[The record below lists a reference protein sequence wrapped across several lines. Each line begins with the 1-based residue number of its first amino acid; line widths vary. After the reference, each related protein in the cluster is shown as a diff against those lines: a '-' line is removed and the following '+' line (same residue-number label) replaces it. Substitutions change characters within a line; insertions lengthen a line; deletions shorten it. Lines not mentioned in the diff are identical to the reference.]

1 MQKIHVRTPE
11 ILWHGGN
18 DNGKT
23 SPVYSV
29 DFLPLNGGLL
39 VTSGTDGNVPPK
51 GNARVR
57 YFHRL
62 KIKNVPAL
70 YSDSFFFKLF
80 KKNSF
85 LLLA

>member
-39 VTSGTDGNVPPK
+39 VTSGTDGNIPPK

-57 YFHRL
+57 YHSYLFEFVYL
-62 KIKNVPAL
+62 SSYFLIC
-70 YSDSFFFKLF
+70 FF
-80 KKNSF
+80 
-85 LLLA
+85 